1 MRSTDDK
8 AARGGFTLV
17 EILITIAIVGILVVI
32 AVGNFGG
39 LNEKYKVEAETKQL
53 YADLMDA
60 RGRAMQRNRMFFVRI
75 SATGYATYEDTNT
88 PPDGNG
94 VWDGAADTRLANV
107 TGTHTITTAGGAN
120 AFEFNRNG
128 IASVTLGI
136 SGSRRPHYPTTTAS
150 GSGRRESRWG
160 STSGGSAL
168 KNNGGMTLI
177 EVLVAM
183 AIVFIVFLGMSSAG
197 LVVLDQNIKNSQ
209 RDEAVGVAEMEMQ
222 QVRNT
227 PFATIA
233 NDNHIVYRQ
242 IRGLNVGYTVARTVA
257 DPNGATP
264 ATDPNNRRVTISVT
278 WDRIVNNQT
287 KTYNH
292 TVITIVRPR

>member
-1 MRSTDDK
+1 
-8 AARGGFTLV
+8 
-17 EILITIAIVGILVVI
+17 
-32 AVGNFGG
+32 
-39 LNEKYKVEAETKQL
+39 
-53 YADLMDA
+53 
-60 RGRAMQRNRMFFVRI
+60 
-75 SATGYATYEDTNT
+75 
-88 PPDGNG
+88 
-94 VWDGAADTRLANV
+94 
-107 TGTHTITTAGGAN
+107 
-120 AFEFNRNG
+120 
-128 IASVTLGI
+128 
-136 SGSRRPHYPTTTAS
+136 
-150 GSGRRESRWG
+150 
-160 STSGGSAL
+160 L

-177 EVLVAM
+177 EVVVAL

-264 ATDPNNRRVTISVT
+264 ATDPNNRRVTINVT

-287 KTYNH
+287 KTYSH